1 MEVWKDTI
9 KGIGNLLQIPEVWTI
24 LSNRNMYIKLGY
36 IHIISCVAM
45 YHHWR
50 ETCVC
55 GVGGGGGVG
64 GDDVCA

>member
-1 MEVWKDTI
+1 M
-9 KGIGNLLQIPEVWTI
+9 QIPVVWTI

-45 YHHWR
+45 YNHWR
-50 ETCVC
+50 EMCVF
-55 GVGGGGGVG
+55 GIGGGGGVG